1 VKNNCSQRVCHPP
14 IRGSSNDARGLDHE
28 YNSIGFNGS
37 FNRYILRYWHH
48 LYRWSVCRS
57 TIRAATLRKPRKRTK
72 IQPFLEMDATPGL
85 FTVDSAGG
93 LRRASYGPDD
103 IVWFAFSF
111 QTVDI

>member
-1 VKNNCSQRVCHPP
+1 
-14 IRGSSNDARGLDHE
+14 
-28 YNSIGFNGS
+28 
-37 FNRYILRYWHH
+37 
-48 LYRWSVCRS
+48 
-57 TIRAATLRKPRKRTK
+57 
-72 IQPFLEMDATPGL
+72 MDATPGL